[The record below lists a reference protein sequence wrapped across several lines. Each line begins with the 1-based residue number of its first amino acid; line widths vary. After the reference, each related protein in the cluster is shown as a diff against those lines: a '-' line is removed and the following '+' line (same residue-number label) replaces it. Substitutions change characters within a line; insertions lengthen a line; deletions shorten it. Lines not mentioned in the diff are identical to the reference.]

1 MNDQLTPIEARV
13 LGSLIEKSI
22 TSADYYPLTL
32 NALTAACN
40 QKSNRNPVMQ
50 LEETDILHALDELRY
65 NHKLAEQTSITGSR
79 VPKYRHALKNRF
91 TLDPQQTALL
101 CELLLRGPQT
111 VAELR
116 THAARMTQMPPN
128 DQVEAILN
136 DMAVYDTP
144 LVIKLPRQPGRRE
157 TRYQHLLCGMP
168 DMEAISRPPDE
179 TVRTLVTDRDAR
191 ISSLEATVQKQQS
204 AIETLQT
211 AFEEFKKQFE

>member
-1 MNDQLTPIEARV
+1 M

-40 QKSNRNPVMQ
+40 QKSNRNPIMQ
-50 LEETDILHALDELRY
+50 LEETDLLQALDELRY
-65 NHKLAEQTSITGSR
+65 KHKLAEQTTITGSR

-116 THAARMTQMPPN
+116 TRAARMTQMPPN
-128 DQVEAILN
+128 EQVEAMLN
-136 DMAVYDTP
+136 EMAVYETP
-144 LVIKLPRQPGRRE
+144 LVIKLPREPGRRE
-157 TRYQHLLCGMP
+157 ARYQHLLCGMP
-168 DMEAISRPPDE
+168 DMEALSRPPDE
-179 TVRTLVTDRDAR
+179 PVRTLVTDRDTR
-191 ISSLEATVQKQQS
+191 ISALEATVQQQQNT
-204 AIETLQT
+204 IESLQA
-211 AFEEFKKQFE
+211 AFAEFKKQFE